1 MSDNKKFWKTIKP
14 FFTDKGVNHDRI
26 LLVEENETIS
36 DNDEISEK
44 LTNFFADVVKNSN
57 IPRYEDHSVN
67 IDNIDD
73 PTLRAKEKF

>member
-1 MSDNKKFWKTIKP
+1 MENCKVILTNKE
-14 FFTDKGVNHDRI
+14 VNHHRI
-26 LLVEENETIS
+26 LLVEENDTIS

-57 IPRYEDHSVN
+57 IPRYENHTVN

-73 PTLRAKEKF
+73 PILRAKEKF